1 MEKYFEAIKKCPI
14 FADISSEEITAMLNC
29 LQGKKESYEKG
40 SCILKIGDKLKAVGL
55 LLSGKGMIVQE
66 DFWGNRNILSEIL
79 PGQIFGEAFACSP
92 GSVLNVSVFAE
103 KESEVLW
110 LSVGRI
116 LTTCPTACPHH
127 SRMIRNLLSDL
138 AEKNLRLNEKLTHMG
153 QRKTREKL
161 MSYLSSQAQKSGK
174 SQFEIPF
181 NRQQLADYLSV
192 ERSAMSAEL
201 SKLKSEGIIDF
212 NKNRF
217 RLML

>member
-1 MEKYFEAIKKCPI
+1 MEKYFEAIKRCPI
-14 FADISSEEITAMLNC
+14 FADISSEEIKEMLNC

-40 SCILKIGDKLKAVGL
+40 SCILQIGDKLEAVGL

-79 PGQIFGEAFACSP
+79 PGHIFGEAFACSP

-192 ERSAMSAEL
+192 ERSAMSLEL

-212 NKNRF
+212 DKNSF
-217 RLML
+217 KLL